1 MTFGFWHLKLYNEVV
16 KYLIGLIALL
26 LPTYLIR
33 FSVFG
38 VPLTLL
44 ELIIYAVFIIGF
56 MRLGYVHLLKCKRNV
71 WLLVGL
77 LFLAALISV
86 FVAPEK
92 TVALGQF
99 KALFLD
105 SILVFFLIVCFLEP
119 KDIKWTIYGL
129 TLSSVFVS
137 IYSIIQQITGN
148 MTVDG
153 RVIGIFGYNP
163 NYVALYLAPIT
174 VLLIA
179 YSWQLMTQRQL
190 QRALPFLVAVLINFY
205 GLYLTGSRAGILAT
219 AAGLGFFLILHFWS
233 KIRAKLVYKVGL
245 AILIIAT
252 ILGAWFLFRP
262 DFTASS
268 GRVVSSNNVRWQIWQ
283 TSVEMIKNQP
293 IFGVGLGNYQNAFST
308 LTKNRVNFNEYI
320 SPLALSPHNVFL
332 MFYLT
337 TGLLGFLVFIWLL
350 ITFYRIGFSEFKSDW
365 SKILLGGMTTLI
377 LQGLVDTPYF
387 KNDLVLIFWLIFGFM
402 ILLKKKVL
410 K

>member
-1 MTFGFWHLKLYNEVV
+1 M

-33 FSVFG
+33 FSVMG
-38 VPLTLL
+38 VPLTML
-44 ELIIYAVFIIGF
+44 ELIIYAVFIFGF
-56 MRLGYVHLLKCKRNV
+56 VRLGYVHLLKCKRRV
-71 WLLVGL
+71 WLPVGL

-92 TVALGQF
+92 MVALGQF

-105 SILVFFLIVCFLEP
+105 PILVFFMIICYLEP

-137 IYSIIQQITGN
+137 IYSIIQQITGHI
-148 MTVDG
+148 TVDG
-153 RVIGIFGYNP
+153 RVVGVFGYNP
-163 NYVALYLAPIT
+163 NYVALYLTPII
-174 VLLIA
+174 VLLVS
-179 YSWQLMTQRQL
+179 YSLQLTIQKKLM
-190 QRALPFLVAVLINFY
+190 RAMPFWVAVLINLY

-219 AAGLGFFLILHFWS
+219 VAGLAVFLILHFWS
-233 KIRAKLVYKVGL
+233 KIRAKLVYKVAL
-245 AILIIAT
+245 ALLIFVT
-252 ILGAWFLFRP
+252 VLGAWFLFRP

-283 TSVEMIKNQP
+283 TSIEMIKNQP
-293 IFGVGLGNYQNAFST
+293 IWGVGLGNYQNAFGT
-308 LTKNRVNFNEYI
+308 LTKDRVNFNEYI

-337 TGLLGFLVFIWLL
+337 TGLLGLLAFIWLL
-350 ITFYRIGFSEFKSDW
+350 AIFYRIGFSELKNDW
-365 SKILLGGMTTLI
+365 SKILLGGMTVLI

-387 KNDLVLIFWLIFGFM
+387 KNDLSLIFWLIFGFM
-402 ILLKKKVL
+402 IILSRR
-410 K
+410 